1 MSPTAKC
8 VLAASIGAWLSGCA
22 AIPDADEP
30 APPQGQPVVVGL
42 LQTAEQ
48 DIAGG
53 RLDQAANSLER
64 ALRIESQNA
73 LLWHRLAGVRLQQ
86 GRAQDAISLASRS
99 TTLTTD
105 ERLITANW
113 ELIAEAHE
121 FRGDAA
127 KAGDAR
133 RKARISE

>member
-1 MSPTAKC
+1 MNPTAKY
-8 VLAASIGAWLSGCA
+8 VLAASIGVGLSGCA
-22 AIPDADEP
+22 AIPDATEP
-30 APPQGQPVVVGL
+30 APQGQPVVVGL

-64 ALRIESQNA
+64 ALRIEPQNA
-73 LLWHRLAGVRLQQ
+73 LLWYRLAGVRLQQ

-105 ERLITANW
+105 ERLVTANW

-127 KAGDAR
+127 KAGEAR
-133 RKARISE
+133 RKAKISE

>member
-1 MSPTAKC
+1 MSPSAKYIF
-8 VLAASIGAWLSGCA
+8 AASIGAWLSGCA

-30 APPQGQPVVVGL
+30 APQGQPVVVGL

-48 DIAGG
+48 DIVGG
-53 RLDQAANSLER
+53 RLDQAAHSLER
-64 ALRIESQNA
+64 ALRIEPQNA

-86 GRAQDAISLASRS
+86 GRAQDAVSLASRS

-121 FRGDAA
+121 FTGDAA
-127 KAGDAR
+127 KAAEAK
-133 RKARISE
+133 RKANISE